1 MNQIEL
7 LAPAGDIEKLE
18 LAVHYGA
25 DAVYLG
31 GTSFSLRK
39 RAGNFTL
46 KEMEQGIAL
55 AHKNGVRAYVAVNIF
70 AKNNDLSFLPEYLKK
85 IREIGADA
93 LIVADPGII
102 RMAKEMAPDIPIHLS
117 TQANTTNWQSAK
129 FWEEQGVSR
138 INLARE
144 CSLSEIRE
152 IKEKTNLELEILV
165 HGAMCISY
173 AGRCLLSSYMTG
185 RDSNKGD
192 CAQPCRWEYSLVE
205 SKRPGEYFEIGE
217 DDRGTYIFNSKDLCM
232 IEYIPEMAA
241 AGITSL
247 KLEGRVKSVYYLAT
261 VLRTYREALDHYL
274 ENPKAF
280 QSRPEWLADLKK
292 TTHRDFTTGFYL
304 EEKEKRENQKELSVK
319 NYQFMGK
326 VIEVLDKK
334 RVLVEVKNKLFL
346 RDEVEVIGKNMK
358 LFFEK
363 IEHIFSEDG
372 KPKEFAQPN
381 ERVIIDVAHTLEKH
395 DMLRKRVA

>member
-1 MNQIEL
+1 MKKIEL
-7 LAPAGDIEKLE
+7 LAPAGDREKLE

-31 GTSFSLRK
+31 GTSYSLRK
-39 RAGNFTL
+39 RAGNFNL
-46 KEMEQGIAL
+46 KEMERGIAF
-55 AHKNGVRAYVAVNIF
+55 AHKKGVRVYAAVNIF
-70 AKNNDLSFLPEYLKK
+70 AKNSDLSFLPEYLKK
-85 IREIGADA
+85 IGEMGADA
-93 LIVADPGII
+93 LIIADPGII
-102 RMAKEMAPDIPIHLS
+102 RMAKEIVPGLPIHLS
-117 TQANTTNWQSAK
+117 TQANTTNWQSAR

-144 CSLSEIRE
+144 CSLNEIRE
-152 IKEKTNLELEILV
+152 IREKTGLELEILV

-217 DDRGTYIFNSKDLCM
+217 DEKGTYIFNSKDLCM
-232 IEYIPEMAA
+232 IEYIPEMAG

-261 VLRTYREALDHYL
+261 VLRTYREALDLYL

-280 QSRPEWLADLKK
+280 QNRPEWVAELKK

-304 EEKEKRENQKELSVK
+304 EEKKKRENREELSVK

-326 VIEVLDKK
+326 VIEVLDKNK
-334 RVLVEVKNKLFL
+334 VLVEVKNKLFL
-346 RDEVEVIGKNMK
+346 RDEVEIIGKKK
-358 LFFEK
+358 LFLER

-381 ERVIIDVAHTLEKH
+381 EKVVIDVTHTLEKY
-395 DMLRKRVA
+395 DMLRKRIA